1 MPIKIKAA
9 VVIGAVLS
17 VVATVA
23 AAAGTRSNGP
33 TAPTRS
39 GTTSPTKAGTTCG
52 TESCNPLPYKCGTEP
67 SRRFASYQSPTRPR
81 PSADA

>member
-52 TESCNPLPYKCGTEP
+52 TESCNPLPYKDVDRVFPVARKEIFLYHCGHA
-67 SRRFASYQSPTRPR
+67 RG
-81 PSADA
+81 